1 MIQTTKEIYSN
12 KLRPSSFCSKKLSL
26 VRMSDQF
33 CLRWNNYQASVTS
46 AFKNLRDEE
55 DFVDVTLCSEG
66 KNLKAHKFVLSA
78 CSPYFK
84 DLLKGINI
92 WQHPVII
99 LKDVLIQDLQNI
111 LEFVYVGEVN
121 VSQEDL
127 QSFLKTAELLEI
139 KGLTDDTTMRPQ
151 IPLPTL
157 PSGNLPTLPGVSLPN
172 LAANFTLAAAMAAIP
187 ALHAGGL
194 NSGKR
199 SREITSPRE
208 KSSPKKVKVN
218 ESVAALFANKVK
230 EVKNEIALKEEPLD
244 ATTDTLEAKNFTKS
258 CLNGD
263 SNIHDTHSQSSNSYD
278 MNDTIEIENYE
289 NFASESST
297 TNHDEIGAVGFEGIY
312 GQMFRGDAG
321 SDSVACPVCYK
332 MFASKSSMQRHQK
345 EVHDK
350 STSVQ
355 CEVCHVVVGSRDR
368 YLRHKR
374 EKHEDVQEYVCVD
387 CNKVYHSKNSYVSHR
402 SRYHRNIQ
410 ESPQLQPQ
418 LQLQYKN

>member
-1 MIQTTKEIYSN
+1 
-12 KLRPSSFCSKKLSL
+12 
-26 VRMSDQF
+26 MSDQF

-84 DLLKGINI
+84 DLLKGIHI
-92 WQHPVII
+92 WQHPVIF
-99 LKDVLIQDLQNI
+99 LKDVLHQDLQNI

-139 KGLTDDTTMRPQ
+139 KGLTDDTTMRVPN
-151 IPLPTL
+151 IP
-157 PSGNLPTLPGVSLPN
+157 VPN
-172 LAANFTLAAAMAAIP
+172 LAANFSLAAMATIP
-187 ALHAGGL
+187 DIGV
-194 NSGKR
+194 NNKR
-199 SREITSPRE
+199 TREITSPRE

-218 ESVAALFANKVK
+218 ESVAALFSNKSK
-230 EVKNEIALKEEPLD
+230 EAKNEIALKEEPLD
-244 ATTDTLEAKNFTKS
+244 ATAEALEALEAKNFTKS

-263 SNIHDTHSQSSNSYD
+263 VNNIAHDTQSSNSYD
-278 MNDTIEIENYE
+278 DTLDNYDNYAE
-289 NFASESST
+289 PPS
-297 TNHDEIGAVGFEGIY
+297 NHQPEAPFEGLY
-312 GQMFRGDAG
+312 GQMFRGDSN
-321 SDSVACPVCYK
+321 SDSVNCPVCLK
-332 MFASKSSMQRHQK
+332 LFASKSSMQRHQK

-402 SRYHRNIQ
+402 SRYHRNNQ
-410 ESPQLQPQ
+410 ES
-418 LQLQYKN
+418 LQYKA

>member
-1 MIQTTKEIYSN
+1 
-12 KLRPSSFCSKKLSL
+12 
-26 VRMSDQF
+26 MSDQF

-84 DLLKGINI
+84 ELLKGINL

-99 LKDVLIQDLQNI
+99 LKDVFIQDLQNI

-157 PSGNLPTLPGVSLPN
+157 PSGNLPNLAANFPPSGSSPNLAANFSNLAANLPN
-172 LAANFTLAAAMAAIP
+172 LAANFPLAAAAMASIP
-187 ALHAGGL
+187 GLNAGG
-194 NSGKR
+194 GKR
-199 SREITSPRE
+199 SRDIGSPRE

-218 ESVAALFANKVK
+218 ESVAALFASKAK
-230 EVKNEIALKEEPLD
+230 EIKNEVALKEEPLD
-244 ATTDTLEAKNFTKS
+244 NSPAEALEAKNFTKS

-263 SNIHDTHSQSSNSYD
+263 SQSSNSLD
-278 MNDTIEIENYE
+278 MNETIEIDNYD
-289 NFASESST
+289 NFGESNP
-297 TNHDEIGAVGFEGIY
+297 TNNDEMGALGFDGIY
-312 GQMFRGDAG
+312 GQMFRGDGG
-321 SDSVACPVCYK
+321 SDSVACPVCLK

-402 SRYHRNIQ
+402 SRYHRNNQ
-410 ESPQLQPQ
+410 EVTNSST
-418 LQLQYKN
+418 LQLQYK